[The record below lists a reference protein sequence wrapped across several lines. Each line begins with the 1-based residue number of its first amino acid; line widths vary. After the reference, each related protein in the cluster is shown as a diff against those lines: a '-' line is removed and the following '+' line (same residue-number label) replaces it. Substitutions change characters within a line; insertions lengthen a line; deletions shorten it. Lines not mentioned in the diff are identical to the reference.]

1 MNMHPHDPLLDDLLS
16 DGIDGAAESVSLET
30 LLSDARRVRR
40 QRRLIRY
47 GLGPLLAVLVL
58 AQIALFL
65 NHSRRLTTA
74 SQSTDASNSLPQS
87 PPAAPAPIRTISDD
101 ELFALFPDRQLALIG
116 PPGDQRLLFVDGR

>member
-74 SQSTDASNSLPQS
+74 SQSTDASIPLPHS

>member
-1 MNMHPHDPLLDDLLS
+1 MNMHPHNPLLEDLLS
-16 DGIDGAAESVSLET
+16 DGIDRAAESVSLET
-30 LLSDARRVRR
+30 LLTDARHVRR
-40 QRRLIRY
+40 RRRLIRY

-58 AQIALFL
+58 AQIALSL
-65 NHSRRLTTA
+65 NHPRRLTTA
-74 SQSTDASNSLPQS
+74 SQSTAPSDPLPHS